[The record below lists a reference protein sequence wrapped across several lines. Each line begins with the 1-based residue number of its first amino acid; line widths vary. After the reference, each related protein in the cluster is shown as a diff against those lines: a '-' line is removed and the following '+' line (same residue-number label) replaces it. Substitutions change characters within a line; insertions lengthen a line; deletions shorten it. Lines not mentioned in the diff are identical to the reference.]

1 MEEVQQ
7 PMLAPKGVP
16 KTGQRK
22 VSQKA
27 KVQEWAAEAPLR
39 HLSPRQKEKAS
50 GKLLPTARGSKQVH
64 VGCSAHRRRARARPE
79 SDSASVRVPAETAM
93 GKEVKP
99 AREMTEKEYDLDKF
113 KELRTQQLMVLTP

>member
-1 MEEVQQ
+1 MADTGGAGEM
-7 PMLAPKGVP
+7 PKMPPLSKLAPLLLMFALNKYDIDKLGYRQWCEAAFIGV
-16 KTGQRK
+16 Q
-22 VSQKA
+22 
-27 KVQEWAAEAPLR
+27 
-39 HLSPRQKEKAS
+39 
-50 GKLLPTARGSKQVH
+50 
-64 VGCSAHRRRARARPE
+64 VGCFIALNMIHASISARPE